1 MKTFGPTFM
10 DEVLANP
17 ILRDRALG
25 VIYTDDKAWLPGNP
39 TPEEQAA
46 LDAILAAHDPNKQP
60 IRQKAIKDLLDSL
73 SASETTTLQSKLNA
87 KQLWALLARGED
99 LVKEDSQK
107 VAQLCAALN
116 LTPADLFSR

>member
-1 MKTFGPTFM
+1 MKKFGPTFM

-17 ILRDRALG
+17 ILRDRPLG
-25 VIYTDDKAWLPGNP
+25 IVFTDDRAWLPGNP

-46 LDAILAAHDPNKQP
+46 LDAVLNAHDPNRQP
-60 IRQKAIKDLLDSL
+60 IKQKAIKDLLDSL
-73 SASETTTLQSKLNA
+73 SAAETTSLQSKLNA

-107 VAQLCAALN
+107 VAMLCAALN
-116 LTPADLFSR
+116 LTPADLFNR

>member
-1 MKTFGPTFM
+1 MKKFGPTFM

-17 ILRDRALG
+17 VLRDRALG
-25 VIYTDDKAWLPGNP
+25 VIYTDDKVWLPGDA

-46 LDAILAAHDPNKQP
+46 LDAVLDAHDPNKQP

-73 SASETTTLQSKLNA
+73 TAGETTAVQGKLNA

-116 LTPADLFSR
+116 LTPADLFNR